1 MNFIDLKAQ
10 QSLIRENIDKNIK
23 KVLDHGCYIN
33 GPEIS
38 ELEAKLAAYVGVNHC
53 IGVSSGS
60 DALLIAMMALGIGP
74 GDEVIT
80 SPFTFIATVEMI
92 VLLGARPV
100 YVDIDQETYNI
111 NPSEIENAITTRTRL
126 ILSVSLFGQCSDMNK
141 INAIAKKYGLP
152 VIEDGAQSFGAM
164 YNGKMSCGLST
175 IGCTSF
181 FPSKPLGCYGDGGA
195 IFTNDDNLAKFL
207 REIRNHGQD
216 KRYHHSLI
224 GINGRLDT
232 IQAAILLAKFEI
244 FPQEVLMRNNIGNQY
259 TKLILDRCPTIKP
272 PSVLSG
278 NTHIYSQYSIL
289 VEDRDKLSR
298 ELLEIG
304 IPTAIHYP
312 IPIHRQIAFQTSEFN
327 LPVAENVSDRIL
339 SLPMHPYL
347 KSANQER
354 IVDKCSVIIND

>member
-10 QSLIRENIDKNIK
+10 QNLIRENIDRNIK

-33 GPEIS
+33 GPEVY
-38 ELEAKLAAYVGVNHC
+38 ELEVKLAEYVGVNNC

-60 DALLIAMMALGIGP
+60 DALLISMMAMGIGP

-100 YVDIDQETYNI
+100 YVDIDQ
-111 NPSEIENAITTRTRL
+111 
-126 ILSVSLFGQCSDMNK
+126 
-141 INAIAKKYGLP
+141 P

-259 TKLILDRCPTIKP
+259 TKLIRDRCPTIKP

-278 NTHIYSQYSIL
+278 DC
-289 VEDRDKLSR
+289 V
-298 ELLEIG
+298 
-304 IPTAIHYP
+304 
-312 IPIHRQIAFQTSEFN
+312 
-327 LPVAENVSDRIL
+327 
-339 SLPMHPYL
+339 
-347 KSANQER
+347 
-354 IVDKCSVIIND
+354 